1 MRRVFIV
8 AAAVGVL
15 AATAV
20 AVAPVAAARGPQVSI
35 FPSSVS
41 FGNQPVDTVRQ
52 RSVSVQN
59 DGDAPLHV
67 HSVFI
72 NDFSG
77 SYGLVFNGCT
87 GTTVR
92 PGGFCQFSIQFRPR
106 TIGQHSAHATVQD
119 DAPGGSQMVSIWG
132 NATAR

>member
-1 MRRVFIV
+1 MRRVLV
-8 AAAVGVL
+8 VTAAVSVFS
-15 AATAV
+15 ATAV
-20 AVAPVAAARGPQVSI
+20 AAAPAAAARGPQVSI

-41 FGNQPVDTVRQ
+41 FGSQPVGSVQQ

-59 DGDAPLHV
+59 YGDAPLHV
-67 HSVFI
+67 SSVSI

-77 SYGLVFNGCT
+77 SYSLVFDSCT

-92 PGGFCQFSIQFRPR
+92 PGGLCQFYIQFHPR
-106 TIGQHSAHATVQD
+106 TTGQHSARATVQD
-119 DAPGGSQMVSIWG
+119 DAPGGAQSVPIWG